1 MERSDMIKK
10 RWVSGS
16 LLVLCTAGCFH
27 QVVNTGRTPGTTV
40 VDKPW
45 VSTWLWGLVAA
56 QPVDVRQQCPSGV
69 AVITTEQSFVNG
81 LVGAITLGIYTPQ
94 HVTVTC
100 ASGGTASLPRGAKEF
115 QIPTNASAEQRTAI
129 TNQAVENAI
138 ETGSPS
144 VLRY

>member
-1 MERSDMIKK
+1 MKRSQMTKK
-10 RWVSGS
+10 RWASAS
-16 LLVLCTAGCFH
+16 LLMLCASGCFH

-56 QPVDVRQQCPSGV
+56 QPIDARQACPSGV
-69 AVITTEQSFVNG
+69 ALITTEQSFVNG
-81 LVGAITLGIYTPQ
+81 LVGAVTLGIYTPQ
-94 HVTVTC
+94 HVTITC

-115 QIPTNASAEQRTAI
+115 QVPANASAELRTTI
-129 TNQAVENAI
+129 TNQAVESAI

-144 VLRY
+144 VLRF

>member
-1 MERSDMIKK
+1 MIRK
-10 RWVSGS
+10 RWVSAS
-16 LLVLCTAGCFH
+16 LLVLGTAGCFH

-56 QPVDVRQQCPSGV
+56 QPIDARQACPTGV

-81 LVGAITLGIYTPQ
+81 LVGAVTLGIYTPQ
-94 HVTVTC
+94 HVTITC

-115 QIPTNASAEQRTAI
+115 TIPVDAPADLRTSI
-129 TNQAVENAI
+129 TNKAVESAI
-138 ETGSPS
+138 ETGTPS
-144 VLRY
+144 VLRF